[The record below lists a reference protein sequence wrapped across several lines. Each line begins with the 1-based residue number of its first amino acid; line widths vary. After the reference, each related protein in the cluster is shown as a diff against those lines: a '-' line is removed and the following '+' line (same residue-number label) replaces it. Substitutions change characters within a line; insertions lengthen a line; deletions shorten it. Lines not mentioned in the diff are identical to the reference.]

1 MSKIVVGQTK
11 FSRLLWAAL
20 AKRGIDSITEYP
32 DGHKTID
39 IAILPAHLYIE
50 VDGVQHLNN
59 PEQIIT
65 DFKRD
70 YYSSEGGFYTL
81 HIHNDDIKNHLNS
94 IADAIEDVVKNKQM
108 PILKPVIDLTDNI
121 LKNTRALIWKR
132 EGGKIFFLLTQE
144 PSGSFTI
151 PGGCK
156 DLGDVDLPSALRR
169 ELQEELGLKPEDYSM
184 ANTDIQKE
192 YENLYKDPQSERF
205 EKKTIIYIFIV
216 SDLKK
221 EPIPSSEIKSI
232 SWLTKEDALAAFSA
246 PHMKELFQL
255 VVDKI

>member
-1 MSKIVVGQTK
+1 MGGGAFGTV
-11 FSRLLWAAL
+11 
-20 AKRGIDSITEYP
+20 AKAGEIKDMP
-32 DGHKTID
+32 LD
-39 IAILPAHLYIE
+39 
-50 VDGVQHLNN
+50 LN
-59 PEQIIT
+59 
-65 DFKRD
+65 
-70 YYSSEGGFYTL
+70 
-81 HIHNDDIKNHLNS
+81 
-94 IADAIEDVVKNKQM
+94 
-108 PILKPVIDLTDNI
+108 DNV
-121 LKNTRALIWKR
+121 LKNVRAIIWKK
-132 EGGKIFFLLTQE
+132 EHDKMFFLLTQE
-144 PSGSFTI
+144 TSGSITI

-156 DLGDVDLPSALRR
+156 DVEDIDLLTTINR
-169 ELQEELGLKPEDYSM
+169 ELQEELGLNPEDYSVKD
-184 ANTDIQKE
+184 AGIQKE